1 MEVVAVTLLLGGE
14 WGVMNDGCSTNQCES
29 GKKRQYIFVLVLK
42 ARGGVKSA
50 PAMTLGFW

>member
-14 WGVMNDGCSTNQCES
+14 WGVMNDGCSTNQCGI